1 MSDIAQGRESSG
13 YGRGL
18 ANNFGLDEAPVVISR
33 TLQRPE
39 FAATEL
45 LVRQPS
51 PELSDPPKWEDAY
64 TVCVMLQDLPGKRYW
79 EEGVEVGLYDLHAGE
94 TVFSDLRREPQVQT
108 QSTIHTLLMYLPRA
122 TMNAL
127 AEQANLPRVDNLS
140 FPCGSGFRDDVIRGL
155 GLSLLPALR
164 APEQSNRLF
173 TDHVGMAL
181 ATHAAR
187 VYGVQEVLRPVRG
200 GLAPWQE
207 RRAKD
212 MILGDLAGAISLAEL
227 AATCGLSAD
236 HFARSFRK
244 TTGVAPHAWLLEA
257 RVNHAMTLLRRRDF
271 SMAEIAEACG
281 FANPSHFA
289 RVFTRRTGVN
299 PSVWRRLELH

>member
-1 MSDIAQGRESSG
+1 
-13 YGRGL
+13 L
-18 ANNFGLDEAPVVISR
+18 ANNFGLAEAPVLITR
-33 TLQRPE
+33 TLQQAE

-45 LVRQPS
+45 LVSQPS
-51 PELSDPPKWEDAY
+51 PEVSARPKWEDAY
-64 TVCVMLQDLPGKRYW
+64 TICVMLQDLPGKRYW
-79 EEGVEVGLYDLHAGE
+79 EDGVEVGSYDLRAGE

-122 TMNAL
+122 TMNSL
-127 AEQANLPRVDNLS
+127 AEQASLPRVENLR
-140 FPCGSGFRDDVIRGL
+140 FPRGSGLRDEVIRGL

-164 APEQSNRLF
+164 APDQANRLF
-173 TDHVGMAL
+173 TDHVAMAL
-181 ATHAAR
+181 ALHTAA
-187 VYGVQEVLRPVRG
+187 VYGAQDAFRPIRG

-212 MILGDLAGAISLAEL
+212 MILADLSGATSLAEL
-227 AATCGLSAD
+227 AAACGLSTD

-244 TTGVAPHAWLLEA
+244 STGLAPHAWLLYA
-257 RVNHAMTLLRRRDF
+257 RVDQAMALLRHRDQ
-271 SMAEIAEACG
+271 SMASIAAACG

-289 RVFTRRTGVN
+289 RVFTRHTGVN